1 MYYSFKNNN
10 LDKLALCYFC
20 EKHASFS
27 AGHFY
32 KGTLHFVGGLQYI
45 CERTTGN
52 VIRLQENT
60 NALKQDYATK
70 AVNGP

>member
-10 LDKLALCYFC
+10 LDNLMEALCY
-20 EKHASFS
+20 KHASFS

-52 VIRLQENT
+52 VILLQENA